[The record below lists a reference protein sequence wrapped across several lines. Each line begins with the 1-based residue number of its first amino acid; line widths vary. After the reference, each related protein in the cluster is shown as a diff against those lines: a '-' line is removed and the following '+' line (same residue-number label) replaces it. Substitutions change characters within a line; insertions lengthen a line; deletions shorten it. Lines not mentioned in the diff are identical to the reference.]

1 MAHLLSLHAFLSSHA
16 QDTSS
21 KQLKLSKRVSR
32 FNTSISTAKKGLI
45 SPSHKNPEAEFGGFS
60 PIELTLRIGA
70 YEINVKLNMPPYAV
84 VDEVVVLR
92 PDADNMD
99 QSDSPEEENAL
110 LYPTWKVMIVH
121 KHVLC
126 EIVSVRNH
134 VQASLVSSVA
144 KLMYKHIL
152 HNRPYDYSTR
162 YLQTPRQEAAVKSNS
177 FGYDIGANSGK
188 GITRDDLVM
197 QFSSLNLKVPHEV
210 SSHSDDFVRVTFG
223 LQNVI
228 PAGLLKGLCCVQ
240 DETAGLVV
248 SVVDPQPAGEDI
260 IDCCADPS
268 GKTLYMASRS
278 MGNGIPANLM

>member
-110 LYPTWKVMIVH
+110 LYPTWK
-121 KHVLC
+121 
-126 EIVSVRNH
+126 
-134 VQASLVSSVA
+134 
-144 KLMYKHIL
+144 
-152 HNRPYDYSTR
+152 
-162 YLQTPRQEAAVKSNS
+162 SNS

-278 MGNGIPANLM
+278 MGNAFAGWSLCSSSCSDFVKSSPSQSTRGAQLVARQSSLHNTATAVKELMLTKCTDR